1 VSSVKRTLFYHA
13 SCPDGFGAA
22 WAAKRVWGA
31 DARYVSIGHEERLDV
46 ASVDGGIAIFA
57 DICPRNED
65 LRRIGRV
72 AAQLV
77 VLDHHVTARDRVG
90 AEPGLLNELADAGH
104 QVHFDLTRSGA
115 ILAWRYFHR
124 DAAPPPL
131 LRYVEDQD
139 LWAWALPS
147 SEELNAALGSFALD
161 FERWDDLAER
171 SVDELVREG
180 APILR
185 ANRIEVARAVAN
197 AHPIL
202 LGEQRIE
209 AVNAQ
214 RLRAQMGHALAERA
228 TFGRPWGVVYRLI
241 GDRVDASIYSIGDLD
256 VGSIAQRFGGG
267 GHRNA
272 AGFTLALKDWMAL
285 LL

>member
-1 VSSVKRTLFYHA
+1 MRAVTRTLFYHA

-22 WAAKRVWGA
+22 WAARRAWGS
-31 DARYVSIGHEERLDV
+31 DARYVAIGHDERLDID
-46 ASVDGGIAIFA
+46 AVDGGTAIFA
-57 DICPRNED
+57 DITPRNDD
-65 LRRIGRV
+65 LRRLGEV

-90 AEPGLLNELADAGH
+90 AEPGLQNDLSAEGH
-104 QVHFDLTRSGA
+104 LIHFDLTRSGA
-115 ILAWRYFHR
+115 MLAWRYFHGG
-124 DAAPPPL
+124 AEAPAL

-147 SEELNAALGSFALD
+147 SHELNAALGSFALD
-161 FERWDDLAER
+161 FERWDELAQR
-171 SVDELVREG
+171 SVEELVREG

-185 ANRIEVARAVAN
+185 ANRIEVARSLAG

-202 LGEQRIE
+202 LGDHRIE
-209 AVNAQ
+209 AVNAA
-214 RLRAQMGHALAERA
+214 RLRAQVGHELAERA
-228 TFGRPWGVVYRLI
+228 SYGQPWGAVYRLF
-241 GDRVDASIYSIGDLD
+241 GDRVDVSLYSIGELD
-256 VGSIAQRFGGG
+256 VGSIAQRLGGG

-272 AGFTLALKDWMAL
+272 AGFKLPLKDWMTL